1 MKTKIFFLLTSL
13 LMVTTLVIPAFAA
26 GASKQTMDLWIN
38 EYGQTIDK
46 EKSFA
51 IARCDDDGILTV
63 NVHLHKTDQ
72 AGNELILWLKVDNN
86 GWVNVGTFTPNNK
99 GNGNFEGTITGLSSG
114 PHTVVVAI
122 NYPIGR
128 TLYINSA
135 DKENP
140 GSGTGIL
147 FKCP

>member
-1 MKTKIFFLLTSL
+1 MKSKMLLMLASF
-13 LMVTTLVIPAFAA
+13 LMVTTLVIPAFAV

-38 EYGQTIDK
+38 DYGQTIDQD
-46 EKSFA
+46 KSFA
-51 IARCDDDGILTV
+51 IARCDDEGTLTV

-72 AGNELILWLKVDNN
+72 AGNELILYLKVDNG

-122 NYPIGR
+122 NYPISR

-135 DKENP
+135 DKANS
-140 GSGTGIL
+140 GSGTGIS
-147 FKCP
+147 FECP